1 MEGDV
6 KTGLPNIIAGIF
18 FFSAILIAATGHDS
32 VAASNTATV
41 KKMKCTHVSVKAIS
55 PDTAKQKEKT
65 PVAVSKAAQDTLI
78 IIARLIEIPGKFP
91 SNDAY
96 DYIYLVKY
104 RVIKVL
110 RGVYPVQ
117 EILVGHYNPRIP
129 RSQIKDRMAPFVAG
143 NVTKFETGDKHR
155 LVLITPLERVIE
167 DRVEND
173 FPESDLEKYYALR
186 ADVAQ

>member
-1 MEGDV
+1 MKALQV
-6 KTGLPNIIAGIF
+6 LTTAICFALVFSTGAQCR
-18 FFSAILIAATGHDS
+18 DS
-32 VAASNTATV
+32 SSVV
-41 KKMKCTHVSVKAIS
+41 KKSASSAVKSEVKAIL
-55 PDTAKQKEKT
+55 PDTAKQKAKT
-65 PVAVSKAAQDTLI
+65 PVVVSKAAQDTLI
-78 IIARLIEIPGKFP
+78 IIARLVEIPGKFP

-96 DYIYLVKY
+96 DYISLVKY

-110 RGVYPVQ
+110 RGVYPAQ

-173 FPESDLEKYYALR
+173 FPEYEHEKYYALR